1 MKVDLHIHTRHSHDS
16 FLAPEIIVGTCRK
29 KDIGAIAITDHQ
41 AIEGALEVREVAPF
55 PVIVGEEIRT
65 KQGEVMGLFLEE
77 RIEPRETLEEA
88 IEAIREQNG
97 LVCVP
102 HPLDRVRR
110 SAMGMRN
117 LQRILDKVD
126 IIEVMNSRV
135 TFPEDNEDAQ
145 ELAEE
150 RGIAMGAG
158 SDAHVAWEIGKAYVE
173 MPPFNGREDF
183 LEALRQGEIRGEVS
197 GPFVH
202 VFSTLNKMRRRIGL

>member
-1 MKVDLHIHTRHSHDS
+1 
-16 FLAPEIIVGTCRK
+16 
-29 KDIGAIAITDHQ
+29 
-41 AIEGALEVREVAPF
+41 
-55 PVIVGEEIRT
+55 
-65 KQGEVMGLFLEE
+65 
-77 RIEPRETLEEA
+77 
-88 IEAIREQNG
+88 
-97 LVCVP
+97 
-102 HPLDRVRR
+102 
-110 SAMGMRN
+110 MGMRN